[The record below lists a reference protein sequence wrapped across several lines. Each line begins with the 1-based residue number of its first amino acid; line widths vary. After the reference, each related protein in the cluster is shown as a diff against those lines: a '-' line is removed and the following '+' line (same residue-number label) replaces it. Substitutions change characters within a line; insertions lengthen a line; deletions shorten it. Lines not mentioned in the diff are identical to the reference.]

1 MSSASSKSHRYPGFA
16 AAFFLVALRMAIG
29 WHFLYEGMEKLHSF
43 QTAKPFT
50 AEPYL
55 RNANGPLADHFRA
68 IVPDVDSLEHLNLAS
83 RPAAWKQELDDYV
96 SHYGLTADQKTASD
110 SAYESAL
117 KKLDAWSKDRTNKQ
131 DLEKYL
137 HDLSDNNALLANPEA
152 MSYERE
158 RAQAKRKELDT
169 DRKKLV
175 GSLDEISA
183 SMFTDL
189 DKGLTADQKVKGPV
203 PKPWTQLALIN
214 RLTAWGLTLSGV
226 SLLLGLL
233 APLGCLGGAYLLT
246 MFYLAMPPFP
256 GLPENPQAEGHYLI
270 VNKNLIE
277 FLACIALVFTPTSL
291 WVGLDA
297 VLFGPWLRAR
307 RARREAAKS

>member
-1 MSSASSKSHRYPGFA
+1 MSSSSSKPSRYPGFA

-29 WHFLYEGMEKLHSF
+29 WHFLYEGMDKLHSF
-43 QTAKPFT
+43 QTSKPFS
-50 AEPYL
+50 AEAYL
-55 RNANGPLADHFRA
+55 RYSNGPLSDQFRA
-68 IVPDVDSLEHLNLAS
+68 IITDVDSVEYLNLEK
-83 RPAAWKQELDDYV
+83 RPAAWKEEIDEYS
-96 SHYGLTADQKTASD
+96 SHYMLSADQKAKAE
-110 SAYESAL
+110 SAYEAAV
-117 KKLDAWSKDRTNKQ
+117 KKLDAWSKDRTNQ
-131 DLEKYL
+131 EDLEKYL
-137 HDLSDNNALLANPEA
+137 HDLAQNNALLANPEA

-158 RAQAKRKELDT
+158 RAQDKRKELDT

-175 GSLDEISA
+175 SALDDIRA
-183 SMFTDL
+183 GIFTDL
-189 DKGLTADQKVKGPV
+189 DKSLTDEQKAKGPV
-203 PKPWTQLALIN
+203 PKSWTQLDLIN
-214 RLTAWGLTLSGV
+214 RLTAWGLTLSGA

-256 GLPENPQAEGHYLI
+256 GLPANPQAEGHYLI

-277 FLACIALVFTPTSL
+277 FLACLALLFTPTSL